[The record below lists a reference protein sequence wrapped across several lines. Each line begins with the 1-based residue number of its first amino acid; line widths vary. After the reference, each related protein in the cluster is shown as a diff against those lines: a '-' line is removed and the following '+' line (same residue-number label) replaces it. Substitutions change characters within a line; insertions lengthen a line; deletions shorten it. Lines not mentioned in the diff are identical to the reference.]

1 MNSNEFL
8 KQFVEMRKGM
18 APPPG
23 QQSVKASDVLP
34 KSKKAKKLGSTK
46 KVTETGLQHI
56 IETKPGRKVVEEYF
70 QDVCNKL
77 TAEKMA

>member
-8 KQFVEMRKGM
+8 KQFIEMRKSA

-23 QQSVKASDVLP
+23 QASVKASDALP
-34 KSKKAKKLGSTK
+34 QSKKQKKLGTTK
-46 KVTETGLQHI
+46 KVTETGIQHI
-56 IETKPGRKVVEEYF
+56 IETKPGRKEVEEYL
-70 QDVCNKL
+70 QDICNKL